1 MARRRSQP
9 GAMRPPAA
17 RTDVRALTMAAILL
31 GALGYYSYKYFTAKP
46 LPPLTGIATVADG
59 DTIEIY
65 GTRIR
70 LEGIDAVEL
79 DQTCQDANKQSW
91 PCGRAALR
99 AVRSHIQGHELRC
112 DPKGLD
118 QFKRVLAVCF
128 MIPDGSDLN
137 AWIVQQGWAL
147 AYGHAQVYRS
157 EQDEAQSAK
166 RGIWAGTFTPPRE
179 WRQQHPR

>member
-1 MARRRSQP
+1 MARRIPRQ
-9 GAMRPPAA
+9 AA
-17 RTDVRALTMAAILL
+17 RPAGTRPLDVRALIIGVLL
-31 GALGYYSYKYFTAKP
+31 IGTLAYYGYKYFIAKP
-46 LPPLTGIATVADG
+46 PPPLTGIATVADG

-79 DQTCQDANKQSW
+79 EQTCQDANGKSW
-91 PCGRAALR
+91 PCGRSALR
-99 AVRSHIQGHELRC
+99 ALRAHVQGHDLRC

-118 QFKRVLAVCF
+118 QFKRVLGVCF
-128 MIPDGSDLN
+128 MPDGSDLN
-137 AWIVQQGWAL
+137 AWIVRDGWAL
-147 AYGHAQVYRS
+147 AYGHAQVYRP
-157 EQDEAQSAK
+157 EQDAAQAAK

>member
-1 MARRRSQP
+1 
-9 GAMRPPAA
+9 MRQAA
-17 RTDVRALTMAAILL
+17 RPAVARPVDVRALIIGFLL
-31 GALGYYSYKYFTAKP
+31 IGTLAYYGYKYFTTKP
-46 LPPLTGIATVADG
+46 LPPLTGMATVADG
-59 DTIEIY
+59 DTILID

-79 DQTCQDANKQSW
+79 EQTCQDTNKQSW

-99 AVRSHIQGHELRC
+99 AVRGHIQGHQIRC
-112 DPKGLD
+112 EPKGLD
-118 QFKRVLAVCF
+118 QFKRVLGVCF
-128 MIPDGSDLN
+128 MPDGADLN
-137 AWIVQQGWAL
+137 AWIVRQGWAL

-157 EQDEAQSAK
+157 EQDEAQAAK